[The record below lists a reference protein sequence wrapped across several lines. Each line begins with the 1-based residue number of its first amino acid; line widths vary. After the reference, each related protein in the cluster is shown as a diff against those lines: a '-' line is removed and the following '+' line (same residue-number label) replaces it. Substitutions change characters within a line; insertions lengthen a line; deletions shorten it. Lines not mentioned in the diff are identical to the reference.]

1 MKFRKSFFNG
11 TVFRKNLTRFAPVW
25 LLYTVCLLLG
35 LVMLSDSGV
44 EYWLSANIA
53 QGLSFMS
60 IINFAFALL
69 STLLLFG
76 DLTNS
81 KMCNGL
87 HALPLR
93 RETWFATNVLSGMF
107 FSLFPSAVMTVA
119 AVIASFYSAV
129 EQGWQIPLLWM
140 LGTNLQYLFFFGL
153 ATFCM
158 MLSGNRIGASVIYCI
173 INFAAYLAYFMADVV
188 YVPNLPG
195 VVAVPE
201 PFLVYC
207 PVAMM
212 TNVTFIKTKQ
222 EKNFL
227 SYNADGSEK
236 YLLRGTFTLTEDW
249 WYLWVCAAIGI
260 VLLILALLVYKKRKL
275 ECAGDLMAT
284 RKLEP
289 VFLVLFSLVAG
300 SLFQLVYVAL
310 NGLNAYGTSAFLWC
324 GLAVGWFAG
333 LMLLRRSS
341 RVFSLKS
348 FLGLAALAAALGLSL
363 LVNSM
368 DLFGISSWVPRAEEV
383 KSVTLRLSYV
393 YSVTLEEDEDI
404 EAAIRLHTLASQ
416 ARLGGEMGAVNTAVD
431 LEEGD
436 ATFIEIQY
444 QLEDGSAAA
453 REYFILID
461 SEAGDITRKFFSRFD
476 PVFNNYYYSQFDDG
490 VIHSSEDLMALL
502 EVPEQLSFSG
512 VNVPEELLTLENTK
526 KLLEALIADSEE
538 GSLVQHSAFHPDPV
552 YQDKTLIVYYSS
564 YSLYLEFSKATLRL
578 DIFSDCRHT
587 LAWLEENGMMPL
599 LHAKILE
606 YYGIG

>member
-11 TVFRKNLTRFAPVW
+11 AVFRKNLTRFAPVW

-53 QGLSFMS
+53 QGISFMS

-69 STLLLFG
+69 SALLLFG

-93 RETWFATNVLSGMF
+93 RETLFTTNVLSGMF
-107 FSLFPSAVMTVA
+107 FSLFPSAIMTVA

-153 ATFCM
+153 AAFCM

-188 YVPNLPG
+188 YVPHLPG

-260 VLLILALLVYKKRKL
+260 ILLILALLVYKKRKL

-310 NGLNAYGTSAFLWC
+310 NGYNAYGSSAFLWC
-324 GLAVGWFAG
+324 GLVIGWFVG

-363 LVNSM
+363 LINSM
-368 DLFGISSWVPRAEEV
+368 DLFGISSWVPKVEEV
-383 KSVTLRLSYV
+383 KSVTLRLSYMS
-393 YSVTLEEDEDI
+393 SVTLDEDEDI
-404 EAAIRLHTLASQ
+404 ETAIRLHTLASQ

-436 ATFIEIQY
+436 GTFIEIQY

-461 SEAGDITRKFFSRFD
+461 SEAGDITRKFFSKIEAISD
-476 PVFNNYYYSQFDDG
+476 NLYYSLTA
-490 VIHSSEDLMALL
+490 ILSEEDLMDMLDTPERLVFAS
-502 EVPEQLSFSG
+502 VP
-512 VNVPEELLTLENTK
+512 VPEELMTREHAK
-526 KLLEALIADSEE
+526 KLLEAILADSKA
-538 GSLVQHSAFHPDPV
+538 GNLVQHSAFHSDPV
-552 YQDKTLIVYYSS
+552 YRNES
-564 YSLYLEFSKATLRL
+564 L
-578 DIFSDCRHT
+578 DIQYWSYHMAINFPKGTIILDVYSDCAHI
-587 LAWLEENGMMPL
+587 LAWLEENGMIPL
-599 LHAKILE
+599 LHAQILE
-606 YYGIG
+606 NNGIG